1 MDNFV
6 KKIMVPDTD
15 CDVVLV
21 FPSGNVIEIQS
32 RPSNGDG
39 GNYNGSLDII
49 LPFNT
54 SVVCWEG
61 DDMKPA
67 QANCPNRP
75 QERFAKH
82 LYTKIP

>member
-1 MDNFV
+1 MDHSFRR
-6 KKIMVPDTD
+6 ILVPDAD

-49 LPFNT
+49 LPFNMN
-54 SVVCWEG
+54 VVCWEG
-61 DDMKPA
+61 DDMKPSK
-67 QANCPNRP
+67 ANCPDRP
-75 QERFAKH
+75 EERFAKQ
-82 LYTKIP
+82 LNAEIP